1 MGPFLIF
8 AGAGAADL
16 LSGKFR
22 EHVPRTGFAFR
33 QQEAGF
39 LDLRL
44 LDGSRVGGVRGG
56 LWKALAEKG
65 VKSGQ
70 KRGFVVIWPATRAEG
85 QDQGPDVRLAGSW
98 GGFEAGP
105 RG

>member
-8 AGAGAADL
+8 AGADAANVFERQV
-16 LSGKFR
+16 SGMCVAKM
-22 EHVPRTGFAFR
+22 VCIQA
-33 QQEAGF
+33 QWAGF

-65 VKSGQ
+65 VKLGQ
-70 KRGFVVIWPATRAEG
+70 KWGFVVIWPATRAVG
-85 QDQGPDVRLAGSW
+85 QVHGPGVRLAGSW
-98 GGFEAGP
+98 EWI
-105 RG
+105 